1 MKTNKNYIIL
11 FVSIIVIALVGLSF
25 TYIYENN
32 KKEKMADNDK
42 NLEES
47 YEQEKTVAEKVKGNI
62 EETTQI
68 NNIEKLT
75 YDVISEFHYLID
87 SREFEKAYNMLN
99 KEYIEDFDMTK
110 EKFTSLYSDVDKSTY
125 SITEIIPKDDAIYIK
140 YYNIIEDSK
149 YTSQNSSIILEG
161 NKQTITLNGTYNV
174 EEKDI
179 VLHDNEIDV
188 EILKSM
194 KISEDTAY
202 KIKITNKTE
211 EEIYIDNS
219 PMGISAVSNNDDISE
234 HLLMNYTSPKAKENY
249 RISENSTK
257 DYVVKFNT
265 TDEIK
270 EILIKLA
277 NGREIRIQTYSM

>member
-42 NLEES
+42 NLEQS
-47 YEQEKTVAEKVKGNI
+47 YKQEKTVVEKVKGNI

-87 SREFEKAYNMLN
+87 SKEFEKAYNMLN

-125 SITEIIPKDDAIYIK
+125 SISEIIPKDDAIYIK

-149 YTSQNSSIILEG
+149 YTSKNSSIILEG
-161 NKQTITLNGTYNV
+161 NKQTITLNGTYNI

-277 NGREIRIQTYSM
+277 NGREIRIQTY